1 MAYGFRFIT
10 GNGRTYDLTEIG
22 VGVYLG
28 QIAKSGVGSVSQSFQ
43 SLVGNAVTIVAC
55 NNGGST
61 RPANGYSSSV
71 TVNPSTMQVTLNVF
85 ATGGYQAGTPVFYY
99 DLYAKYA

>member
-1 MAYGFRFIT
+1 MAYGLHFVT

-28 QIAKSGVGSVSQSFQ
+28 QIARSGVGSVSLTFP
-43 SLVGNAVTIVAC
+43 SLIGNAVTIVAC

-71 TVNPSTMQVTLNVF
+71 SVDSSTMQVTLSVF
-85 ATGGYQAGTPVFYY
+85 ATGGYQVGTPVFYY

>member
-1 MAYGFRFIT
+1 MAYGLRFTT

-28 QIAKSGVGSVSQSFQ
+28 QIAVSGVGSTSLSFP
-43 SLVGNAVTIVAC
+43 SLIGNAVTIVAC

-61 RPANGYSSSV
+61 RPANGYSSSIS
-71 TVNPSTMQVTLNVF
+71 VNPSTMQVTLNVF
-85 ATGGYQAGTPVFYY
+85 PVGGYQAGTPVFYY
-99 DLYAKYA
+99 DLYARYK